1 MKKIYFT
8 LALATVFASC
18 ESGKTEQPNEKEEI
32 KVTEDIKEPAVDLSE
47 LREFSMADYD
57 LDATIFIPENHFM
70 ISEEEEGLEDP
81 VVTHSDGEAKWDLTM
96 RSNKNWN
103 ITIEDWGDE
112 VKSIALEKEINKET
126 SGVYDYNYIEEGN
139 DYLLFQRAL
148 KSGSTT
154 MEEKTASK
162 LPNYHF
168 VVVKNINGNYIT
180 IKSNDMGDFRKISA
194 KKMLNAARAI
204 K

>member
-32 KVTEDIKEPAVDLSE
+32 KVTEEIKEPAVDLSE

-81 VVTHSDGEAKWDLTM
+81 VVTHSDGEAKWHLTM

-126 SGVYDYNYIEEGN
+126 SEVYDYNYIEEGN